1 MSRMRDRLLLRIKR
15 ANKKFNLI
23 EPNDHVMVCLSGG
36 KDSYTLLDLLAHL
49 RPQLPFSFTMVAVN
63 LDQGHPGF
71 PAHILENWLREE
83 GHDYRMLH
91 RDTLSIVKEKL
102 AEGSTYCSLCAR
114 LRRGILYSAA
124 EELGATKIALGH
136 HRDDLLETTLL
147 NLFYSGKLATMPP
160 RLHADDGKNVVIRP
174 LVYCAEED
182 IATYAGER
190 GFPILPCGLCGS
202 QDNLKRQEIKR
213 LLATLEAD
221 NPTLRGTMLAALG
234 NVSPSHL
241 LDGDL
246 WDVGGRGA
254 LDSADAPLWD

>member
-1 MSRMRDRLLLRIKR
+1 MSRLRDRLLLRVKR
-15 ANKKFNLI
+15 ANRKFRLI
-23 EPNDHVMVCLSGG
+23 EAGDHVMVCMSGG
-36 KDSYTLLDLLAHL
+36 KDSYTLLDLLTHL
-49 RPQLPFSFTMVAVN
+49 RPQIPFDFTMVAVN

-71 PAHILENWLREE
+71 PAHVLENWLREE

-102 AEGSTYCSLCAR
+102 PEGSTYCSLCSR
-114 LRRGILYSAA
+114 LRRGILYTAA
-124 EELGATKIALGH
+124 QELGATKIALGH
-136 HRDDLLETTLL
+136 HRDDLLETALL

-174 LVYCAEED
+174 LVFCAEDD

-190 GFPILPCGLCGS
+190 GFPILPCNLCGS
-202 QDNLKRQEIKR
+202 QDNLKRQQMKR
-213 LLATLEAD
+213 LLSTLEQE
-221 NPTLRGTMLAALG
+221 NPRIRGNMLAALG

-246 WDVGGRGA
+246 WEIGGQQEKE
-254 LDSADAPLWD
+254 SADGPLWG